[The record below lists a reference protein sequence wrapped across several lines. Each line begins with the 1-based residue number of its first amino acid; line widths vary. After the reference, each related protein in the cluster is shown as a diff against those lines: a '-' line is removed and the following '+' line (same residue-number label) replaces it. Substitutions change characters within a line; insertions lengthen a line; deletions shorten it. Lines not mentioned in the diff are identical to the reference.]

1 MARIS
6 HIALSQDGCRTVAIT
21 DLDPSY
27 ALTPATARMY
37 GRFYGLQSVTRH
49 VAAMDRMLSTAL
61 QQAISILPQDQRRNG
76 CLIYCKTQTHNTR
89 SDRNWLRGF
98 ADAHELHDWEVYST
112 SMTSCASALVQLHML
127 MQCENNGAI
136 IVLTGEKAFHPS
148 VSRLSV
154 GLLAE
159 APAAA
164 VLNAGAGGWRILGS
178 AVRHLPRFH
187 VNPDAMSADDR
198 RALQEV
204 YAQALTGF
212 IADSLDHFAA
222 SWTPDAIF
230 VPHNLNRP
238 MTDMLIRHFGWHDRT
253 FHGDLAGTGHAYCSD
268 PFINLAAFEASGHP
282 ASRVL
287 LLAAGTGVTFATCLL
302 ERIPHRFPPPAHD
315 EESRQ

>member
-1 MARIS
+1 MAQIS
-6 HIALSQDGCRTVAIT
+6 HIALSQDGCNPVAIA
-21 DLDPSY
+21 DLGSSH
-27 ALTPATARMY
+27 ALTPASARMY
-37 GRFYGLQSVTRH
+37 DRFYGLRSVTRH
-49 VAAMDRMLSTAL
+49 NAAMDGMLSTAL
-61 QQAISILPQDQRRNG
+61 RQAVSHVPQDRRRNG

-98 ADAHELHDWEVYST
+98 ADAHELQDWEVYSV

-127 MQCENNGAI
+127 TQCETDGAI
-136 IVLTGEKAFHPS
+136 IVLCGEKAFHPS

-159 APAAA
+159 VPTAA

-178 AVRHLPRFH
+178 TVRHLPRFH
-187 VNPDAMSADDR
+187 VNPDAMCPADR

-204 YAQALTGF
+204 YSEALTSF
-212 IADSLDHFAA
+212 IADSLDRFAA
-222 SWTPDAIF
+222 LWTPDAIF
-230 VPHNLNRP
+230 LPHNLNRP

-268 PFINLAAFEASGHP
+268 PFINLAAFEAGGNP
-282 ASRVL
+282 ATRVL

-302 ERIPHRFPPPAHD
+302 ERVPHRLP
-315 EESRQ
+315 